1 MESITPEVIAA
12 HNLTPEE
19 FTRVKEL
26 LGREPNLVELG
37 VFSVMWSE
45 HCSYKSSRVHLKRL
59 PTTGERVIVPPGEN
73 AGVVDVGDGWCA
85 AFKIESHN
93 HPSFIEPFQGAA
105 TGVGGILRDI
115 FTMGA
120 RPIAAMN
127 SLRFGSLDD
136 PKNGRRN
143 RSLLAGVVAGIAHYG
158 NAFGVPTI
166 GGEVSFNDAYALNP
180 LINAFALGLVRKDQ
194 IFFGKATGVGNPVLY
209 VGAKT
214 GRDGIHGATM
224 ASAEF
229 DEEALEKRPTVQVGD
244 PFLEKLLLEACLE
257 AMRSG
262 AVAGIQDMGAAGLT
276 CSTCEMAARAETGIE
291 IDLALV
297 PQRETGMT
305 AYEMLLSESQER
317 MLIVAHA
324 GREREV
330 ADIFRK
336 WDLDAVVIGRVR
348 DDGRMRVSHNGEVV
362 CDVPVKGLTDEAP
375 VYERPMKAP
384 DKPVSE
390 GSRDPL
396 VQAIMSKLEESEGDL
411 NSLKELGG
419 EQSPSGSL
427 WAFPHAGADANVETK
442 PIDHNG
448 SLLKLLASPNLASK
462 EWVYRQ
468 YDHMVRTNTVVLPG
482 ADAAVVRIKETRRAL
497 AIALDGNGRYCAAN
511 PREGAKLI
519 VAEAARNVVCVGA
532 QPIAIT
538 NCLNFASP
546 ERPEVMWS
554 FSEVVDGITEACL
567 AFKTPVVSGNVSFYN
582 ETEGQ
587 GILPTPVIGMVG
599 LVDDVKRLVQPG
611 FKNPG
616 DFIALLGMTREDLS
630 ISEYASVIEEK
641 SFVELIGKGR
651 VPVLDLEA
659 EKSVQTA
666 CLRAAENGLLRS
678 AHDCSDGG
686 LAVALAECCF
696 SSLNREVFGAEIDLT
711 GEYDL
716 ATRLFSET
724 PSRIVVSFDQSS
736 LGDIEEIVA
745 AASCAMTILGNVG
758 SDRLHIES
766 DGEEVIQL
774 EVAEMEKAW
783 RSSLAAKLQTEVL
796 AAGAE

>member
-1 MESITPEVIAA
+1 MPLITSEVLTT
-12 HNLTPEE
+12 HNLSPEE
-19 FTRVKEL
+19 FAHIKEL

-59 PTTGERVIVPPGEN
+59 PTTGARVIVPPGEN
-73 AGVVDVGDGWCA
+73 AGVVDLGDGWCA
-85 AFKIESHN
+85 CFKIESHN

-120 RPIAAMN
+120 RPIAALN
-127 SLRFGSLDD
+127 SLRFGSLDH
-136 PKNGRRN
+136 PENGRRN
-143 RSLLAGVVAGIAHYG
+143 RSLLAGCVAGIAHYG

-166 GGEVSFNDAYALNP
+166 GGEVSFDDAYALNP
-180 LINAFALGLVRKDQ
+180 LINAFALGLVRRDQ

-276 CSTCEMAARAETGIE
+276 CSTCEMAARGETGIE
-291 IDLALV
+291 IDLSLV

-317 MLIVAHA
+317 MLIVAHK

-330 ADIFRK
+330 GDIFRK
-336 WDLDAVVIGRVR
+336 WDLDAVVIGHVR
-348 DDGRMRVSHNGEVV
+348 DDNRMRVSHNGEIV
-362 CDVPVKGLTDEAP
+362 CDVPVKALTDEAP
-375 VYERPMKAP
+375 IYERPMKA
-384 DKPVSE
+384 
-390 GSRDPL
+390 R
-396 VQAIMSKLEESEGDL
+396 I
-411 NSLKELGG
+411 
-419 EQSPSGSL
+419 
-427 WAFPHAGADANVETK
+427 ADAGTADVPSAPASEARVPSIVDGTSGLPGNAAPQTYNDV
-442 PIDHNG
+442 
-448 SLLKLLASPNLASK
+448 LLQLLSSPNLASK

-468 YDHMVRTNTVVLPG
+468 YDHMVRTNTAVLPG

-497 AIALDGNGRYCAAN
+497 AISLDGNGRYCAAN
-511 PREGAKLI
+511 PRAGAKLL

-554 FSEVVDGITEACL
+554 FSEVVDGIAEACR
-567 AFKTPVVSGNVSFYN
+567 AFDTPVVSGNVSFYN
-582 ETEGQ
+582 ETEGR
-587 GILPTPVIGMVG
+587 GILPTPVIGMLG
-599 LVDDVKRLVQPG
+599 LIEDVKRVIQPG
-611 FKNPG
+611 FKSPG
-616 DFIALLGMTREDLS
+616 DLIALLGVTHDDLS
-630 ISEYASVIEEK
+630 ISEYAASLRSPRV
-641 SFVELIGKGR
+641 SKGYVALPYGRAAETLR

-659 EKSVQTA
+659 ELAVQKA
-666 CLRAAENGLLRS
+666 CLRAAEAGLLRS
-678 AHDCSDGG
+678 AHDCADGG

-696 SSLNREVFGAEIDLT
+696 SSLNREALGATVDLT
-711 GEYDL
+711 GEFNL

-724 PSRIVVSFDQSS
+724 PSRIIISFDESARERV
-736 LGDIEEIVA
+736 EEIATAAGCPVA
-745 AASCAMTILGNVG
+745 LLGKVG
-758 SDRLHIES
+758 SDSLRIQS
-766 DGEEVIQL
+766 DGEEVL
-774 EVAEMEKAW
+774 RLNVAGMEAAW
-783 RSSLAAKLQTEVL
+783 RSSLKEKLQAEVM

>member
-1 MESITPEVIAA
+1 MEFITPEVISA
-12 HNLTPEE
+12 HNLTLEE
-19 FTRVKEL
+19 FQHLSAL
-26 LGREPNLVELG
+26 LGREPTFVELG
-37 VFSVMWSE
+37 IFSVMWSE
-45 HCSYKSSRVHLKRL
+45 HCSYKSSRFHLRRL

-158 NAFGVPTI
+158 NAFGVPTV
-166 GGEVSFNDAYALNP
+166 GGEVSFDDAYALNP

-229 DEEALEKRPTVQVGD
+229 DEEALQKRPTVQVGD

-291 IDLALV
+291 IDLSLV

-317 MLIVAHA
+317 MLIVAHK

-336 WDLDAVVIGRVR
+336 WDRDAVVIGRVR

-375 VYERPMKAP
+375 VYERPMKAA
-384 DKPVSE
+384 VS
-390 GSRDPL
+390 SQSS
-396 VQAIMSKLEESEGDL
+396 VVSS
-411 NSLKELGG
+411 SLLHENN
-419 EQSPSGSL
+419 EQLTTNNGQNYN
-427 WAFPHAGADANVETK
+427 NV
-442 PIDHNG
+442 
-448 SLLKLLASPNLASK
+448 LLKLLSSPNLASK

-482 ADAAVVRIKETRRAL
+482 ADAAVLRIKETRRAL
-497 AIALDGNGRYCAAN
+497 AMSLDGNGRYCAAN
-511 PREGAKLI
+511 PREGAKLV
-519 VAEAARNVVCVGA
+519 VAESARNVVCVGA
-532 QPIAIT
+532 RPIAIT

-546 ERPEVMWS
+546 ERPEVMWC
-554 FSEVVDGITEACL
+554 FSEVVDGMAAACRAL
-567 AFKTPVVSGNVSFYN
+567 NTPVVSGNVSFYN
-582 ETEGQ
+582 ETEGR
-587 GILPTPVIGMVG
+587 GVLPTPVIGMVG
-599 LVDDVKRLVQPG
+599 LLDDVRRVIQPG
-611 FKNPG
+611 FKRLG
-616 DFIALLGMTREDLS
+616 GVIALL
-630 ISEYASVIEEK
+630 
-641 SFVELIGKGR
+641 
-651 VPVLDLEA
+651 
-659 EKSVQTA
+659 
-666 CLRAAENGLLRS
+666 
-678 AHDCSDGG
+678 
-686 LAVALAECCF
+686 
-696 SSLNREVFGAEIDLT
+696 
-711 GEYDL
+711 
-716 ATRLFSET
+716 
-724 PSRIVVSFDQSS
+724 
-736 LGDIEEIVA
+736 
-745 AASCAMTILGNVG
+745 
-758 SDRLHIES
+758 
-766 DGEEVIQL
+766 
-774 EVAEMEKAW
+774 
-783 RSSLAAKLQTEVL
+783 
-796 AAGAE
+796 

>member
-1 MESITPEVIAA
+1 MITPEVIAA

-19 FTRVKEL
+19 FKRIKAL
-26 LGREPNLVELG
+26 LGRDPNLVELG

-45 HCSYKSSRVHLKRL
+45 HCSYKSSRIHLKRL

-120 RPIAAMN
+120 RPIAALN
-127 SLRFGSLDD
+127 SLRFGALDD
-136 PKNGRRN
+136 PKQGRRN

-158 NAFGVPTI
+158 NAFGVPTV
-166 GGEVSFNDAYALNP
+166 GGEVAFDDAYALNP
-180 LINAFALGLVRKDQ
+180 LINAFALGLVRRDQ

-276 CSTCEMAARAETGIE
+276 CSTCEMAARADTGIE
-291 IDLALV
+291 VDLSMV

-317 MLIVAHA
+317 MLIVAHK

-336 WDLDAVVIGRVR
+336 WDLDAVVIGQVR
-348 DDGRMRVSHNGEVV
+348 DGGRMRVTHNGEIV
-362 CDVPVKGLTDEAP
+362 CDVPVKALTDEAP
-375 VYERPMKAP
+375 IYERPMKARYADVRSAALSSP
-384 DKPVSE
+384 
-390 GSRDPL
+390 RDPENVKAAKTDPTL
-396 VQAIMSKLEESEGDL
+396 TAEPAASV
-411 NSLKELGG
+411 GG
-419 EQSPSGSL
+419 GTDIISPAPPTAPNLS
-427 WAFPHAGADANVETK
+427 AAPN
-442 PIDHNG
+442 HNEA
-448 SLLKLLASPNLASK
+448 LLRLLSSPNLASK

-468 YDHMVRTNTVVLPG
+468 YDHMVRTNTAVLPG

-497 AIALDGNGRYCAAN
+497 AIALDGNGRYCAVN

-554 FSEVVDGITEACL
+554 FSEVIDGLTEACK
-567 AFKTPVVSGNVSFYN
+567 AFNTPVVSGNVSFYN
-582 ETEGQ
+582 ETEGR
-587 GILPTPVIGMVG
+587 GVLPTPVIGMIG
-599 LVDDVKRLVQPG
+599 LIDDVKRVIQPG

-616 DFIALLGMTREDLS
+616 DFIALLGATRDDLS
-630 ISEYASVIEEK
+630 ISEYAVVVEGK
-641 SFVELIGKGR
+641 STEQLFNDGK
-651 VPVLDLEA
+651 VPALDLEA
-659 EKSVQTA
+659 ERAVQTA
-666 CLRAAENGLLRS
+666 CLRAAEAGLLRS

-686 LAVALAECCF
+686 LAVALSECCF
-696 SSLNREVFGAEIDLT
+696 SSLNREAFGADIDIT
-711 GEYDL
+711 GEDDIV
-716 ATRLFSET
+716 TRLFSET
-724 PSRIVVSFDQSS
+724 PSRIIVSFDQSA

-745 AASCAMTILGNVG
+745 AASCPMTLLGNVG
-758 SDRLHIES
+758 SDRLRIES

-774 EVAEMEKAW
+774 DVAEMESAW
-783 RSSLAAKLQTEVL
+783 RSSLKDKLQAEAM

>member
-1 MESITPEVIAA
+1 MITPEVIAA

-19 FTRVKEL
+19 FNRIKDL

-59 PTTGERVIVPPGEN
+59 PITGERVIVPPGEN
-73 AGVVDVGDGWCA
+73 AGVVDIGEGWCA

-120 RPIAAMN
+120 RPVAALN

-158 NAFGVPTI
+158 NAFGVPTV
-166 GGEVSFNDAYALNP
+166 GGEVAFDDAYAFNP

-262 AVAGIQDMGAAGLT
+262 AIAGIQDMGAAGLT
-276 CSTCEMAARAETGIE
+276 CSTCEMAARADTGIE
-291 IDLALV
+291 IDLSLV

-317 MLIVAHA
+317 MLIVAHK

-336 WDLDAVVIGRVR
+336 WDLDAVVIGQVR
-348 DDGRMRVSHNGEVV
+348 DDSNMRVTHNGEVV
-362 CDVPVKGLTDEAP
+362 CDVPVKALTD
-375 VYERPMKAP
+375 KAP
-384 DKPVSE
+384 IYDRPK
-390 GSRDPL
+390 
-396 VQAIMSKLEESEGDL
+396 SKV
-411 NSLKELGG
+411 
-419 EQSPSGSL
+419 QSPKPTAQDIKDQS
-427 WAFPHAGADANVETK
+427 TK
-442 PIDHNG
+442 TKDQNYNEV
-448 SLLKLLASPNLASK
+448 LLKLLSSPNLASK
-462 EWVYRQ
+462 EWVFRQ
-468 YDHMVRTNTVVLPG
+468 YDHMVRTNTAVLPG

-532 QPIAIT
+532 KPIAIT

-554 FSEVVDGITEACL
+554 FSEVIDGMAEACK
-567 AFKTPVVSGNVSFYN
+567 AFNTPVVSGNVSFYN
-582 ETEGQ
+582 ETEGR
-587 GILPTPVIGMVG
+587 GVLPTPVIGMVG
-599 LVDDVKRLVQPG
+599 LIEDVKRVIQPG

-616 DFIALLGMTREDLS
+616 DFIALLGATKEDLS
-630 ISEYASVIEEK
+630 ISEYSALIEGTSTEQFIK
-641 SFVELIGKGR
+641 DGN
-651 VPVLDLEA
+651 VPSLDLDA
-659 EKSVQTA
+659 ELAVQTA
-666 CLRAAENGLLRS
+666 CLRAADDGLIRS
-678 AHDCSDGG
+678 AHDCSEGG
-686 LAVALAECCF
+686 LAIALAESCF
-696 SSLNREVFGAEIDLT
+696 SSHGRRSVGADIDIT
-711 GEYDL
+711 GEFDL

-724 PSRIVVSFDQSS
+724 PSRIIISFDQAL

-745 AASCAMTILGNVG
+745 AASCPMTLLGNVG
-758 SDRLHIES
+758 SDRLRIES

-774 EVAEMEKAW
+774 DVSEMENAW
-783 RSSLAAKLQTEVL
+783 RSSLKEKLQAEAM

>member
-1 MESITPEVIAA
+1 MEPITPAIVAA

-19 FTRVKEL
+19 FTHVKEL

-73 AGVVDVGDGWCA
+73 AGVVDLGDGWCA

-120 RPIAAMN
+120 RPIAALN
-127 SLRFGSLDD
+127 SLRFGSLDG
-136 PKNGRRN
+136 PRNGRRN
-143 RSLLAGVVAGIAHYG
+143 RSLVAGVVAGIAHYG

-166 GGEVSFNDAYALNP
+166 GGEVSFDDAYALNP
-180 LINAFALGLVRKDQ
+180 LVNAFALGLVRKDQ
-194 IFFGKATGVGNPVLY
+194 IFFGKAAGVGNPVLY

-276 CSTCEMAARAETGIE
+276 CSTCEMAARADTGIE
-291 IDLALV
+291 IDLSLV

-336 WDLDAVVIGRVR
+336 WDLDAVVIGQVR
-348 DDGRMRVSHNGEVV
+348 DDGRMRVAHNGEVV
-362 CDVPVKGLTDEAP
+362 CDVPVKALTDEAP
-375 VYERPMKAP
+375 VYERPMKAVVSRQLSVVSSP
-384 DKPVSE
+384 DLAGSE
-390 GSRDPL
+390 NNEQLTTDNGQNYNGAL
-396 VQAIMSKLEESEGDL
+396 L
-411 NSLKELGG
+411 N
-419 EQSPSGSL
+419 
-427 WAFPHAGADANVETK
+427 
-442 PIDHNG
+442 
-448 SLLKLLASPNLASK
+448 LLASPNLASK

-468 YDHMVRTNTVVLPG
+468 YDHMVRTNTAVLPG

-497 AIALDGNGRYCAAN
+497 AISLDGNGRYCAAN
-511 PREGAKLI
+511 PREGAKLL

-546 ERPEVMWS
+546 ERPEVMWA
-554 FSEVVDGITEACL
+554 FSEIIDGIAEACRS
-567 AFKTPVVSGNVSFYN
+567 FNTPVVSGNVSFYN
-582 ETEGQ
+582 ETEGR

-599 LVDDVKRLVQPG
+599 LMEDVKRVIQPG
-611 FKNPG
+611 FKNAG
-616 DFIALLGMTREDLS
+616 DFIALLGATHDDLS
-630 ISEYASVIEEK
+630 ISEYAAVIE
-641 SFVELIGKGR
+641 GKGTRQLASEGR
-651 VPVLDLEA
+651 VPVLDLAA
-659 EKSVQTA
+659 ELAVQTA
-666 CLRAAENGLLRS
+666 CLRAAEAGLLRS
-678 AHDCSDGG
+678 AHDCADGG
-686 LAVALAECCF
+686 LAITLAECCF
-696 SSLNREVFGAEIDLT
+696 SSLNREVFGADIDLT
-711 GEYDL
+711 GDYDVV
-716 ATRLFSET
+716 TRLFSES
-724 PSRIVVSFDQSS
+724 PSRIIISFDESS

-745 AASCAMTILGNVG
+745 AAGCPMTLLGNVG
-758 SDRLHIES
+758 ADRLRIES
-766 DGEEVIQL
+766 DGEEVVQL
-774 EVAEMEKAW
+774 DVSEMESAW
-783 RSSLAAKLQTEVL
+783 RSSLKSKLQAEVM

>member
-19 FTRVKEL
+19 FTHIKEL
-26 LGREPNLVELG
+26 LGRDPNLVELG

-45 HCSYKSSRVHLKRL
+45 HCSYKSSRIHLQRL
-59 PTTGERVIVPPGEN
+59 PTKGERVIVPPGEN

-120 RPIAAMN
+120 RPIAALN

-136 PKNGRRN
+136 PKNGQRN
-143 RSLLAGVVAGIAHYG
+143 RSLFAGVVAGIAHYG
-158 NAFGVPTI
+158 NAFGVPTV
-166 GGEVSFNDAYALNP
+166 GGEVAFDDAYALNP
-180 LINAFALGLVRKDQ
+180 LVNAFALGLVRNDQ

-244 PFLEKLLLEACLE
+244 PFLEKLLLEGCLE

-262 AVAGIQDMGAAGLT
+262 AIAGIQDMGAAGLT
-276 CSTCEMAARAETGIE
+276 CSTCEMAARAGTGIE
-291 IDLALV
+291 IDLLLV

-317 MLIVAHA
+317 MLIVAHK

-336 WDLDAVVIGRVR
+336 WDLDAVVIGVVR
-348 DDGRMRVSHNGEVV
+348 DDGRMRVNHTGQVV
-362 CDVPVKGLTDEAP
+362 CDVPVKALTDAAPIYERQVRSPKSGVRSPQSSFESEAP
-375 VYERPMKAP
+375 EASTARSESQTP
-384 DKPVSE
+384 D
-390 GSRDPL
+390 
-396 VQAIMSKLEESEGDL
+396 
-411 NSLKELGG
+411 
-419 EQSPSGSL
+419 SGL
-427 WAFPHAGADANVETK
+427 QTPDF
-442 PIDHNG
+442 NG
-448 SLLKLLASPNLASK
+448 ILLKLLTSPNLASK

-468 YDHMVRTNTVVLPG
+468 YDHMVRTNTAVLPG

-497 AIALDGNGRYCAAN
+497 AIALDGNGRYCAVN

-532 QPIAIT
+532 QPSAIT
-538 NCLNFASP
+538 NCRNFASP

-554 FSEVVDGITEACL
+554 FSEVIDGMTEACK
-567 AFKTPVVSGNVSFYN
+567 AFNTPVVSGNVSFYN
-582 ETEGQ
+582 ETEGR
-587 GILPTPVIGMVG
+587 GILPTPVIGMLG
-599 LVDDVKRLVQPG
+599 LIDDVRRVVQPG

-616 DFIALLGMTREDLS
+616 DFIALLGTTGEDLAA
-630 ISEYASVIEEK
+630 SEYMSVIGGNPSVSEGAEK
-641 SFVELIGKGR
+641 LIDDTLPDGR
-651 VPVLDLEA
+651 VSAVHVPKLNLDA
-659 EKSVQTA
+659 ELAVQRA
-666 CLRAAENGLLRS
+666 CLRAAQNGLLRS

-696 SSLNREVFGAEIDLT
+696 SSLNHEACGADIDIT
-711 GEYDL
+711 GEYDV
-716 ATRLFSET
+716 ATRLFSES
-724 PSRIVVSFDQSS
+724 PSRIIISFDQAV
-736 LGDIEEIVA
+736 LGDIEVIVA
-745 AASCAMTILGNVG
+745 AASCPMTLIGHVG
-758 SDRLHIES
+758 SAHLRIET
-766 DGEEVIQL
+766 DGAEVIELDIDEL
-774 EVAEMEKAW
+774 ESAW
-783 RSSLAAKLQTEVL
+783 RSSLKEKLHAEAI
-796 AAGAE
+796 AAGTEGPRRRG

>member
-1 MESITPEVIAA
+1 MESITPEVIAT
-12 HNLTPEE
+12 HNLSPEE
-19 FTRVKEL
+19 FSQIKEL

-59 PTTGERVIVPPGEN
+59 PTKGARVIVPPGEN
-73 AGVVDVGDGWCA
+73 AGVVDLGDGWCA

-120 RPIAAMN
+120 RPIAALN
-127 SLRFGSLDD
+127 SLRFGTLDH

-143 RSLLAGVVAGIAHYG
+143 RALLAGVVAGIAHYG
-158 NAFGVPTI
+158 NAFGVPTV
-166 GGEVSFNDAYALNP
+166 GGEVAFDDAYALNP
-180 LINAFALGLVRKDQ
+180 LVNAFALGLVRKDQ

-276 CSTCEMAARAETGIE
+276 CSTCEMAARADTGIE
-291 IDLALV
+291 IDLSLV

-317 MLIVAHA
+317 MLIVAHK

-330 ADIFRK
+330 GDIFRK
-336 WDLDAVVIGRVR
+336 WDLDAVVIGQVR
-348 DDGRMRVSHNGEVV
+348 DDGRMRVIHNSEVV
-362 CDVPVKGLTDEAP
+362 CDVPVKALTDEAP
-375 VYERPMKAP
+375 VYNRPMKPA
-384 DKPVSE
+384 VS
-390 GSRDPL
+390 GQLSVVSSSP
-396 VQAIMSKLEESEGDL
+396 QIESNEQRTTDNGQNY
-411 NSLKELGG
+411 NS
-419 EQSPSGSL
+419 
-427 WAFPHAGADANVETK
+427 V
-442 PIDHNG
+442 
-448 SLLKLLASPNLASK
+448 LLQLLSSPNLASK

-468 YDHMVRTNTVVLPG
+468 YDHMVRTNTAVLPG

-497 AIALDGNGRYCAAN
+497 AIALDGNGRYCSVD
-511 PREGAKLI
+511 PRAGARLM

-554 FSEVVDGITEACL
+554 FSEVIDGITEACTV
-567 AFKTPVVSGNVSFYN
+567 FDTPVVSGNVSFYN
-582 ETEGQ
+582 ETEGS
-587 GILPTPVIGMVG
+587 GVLPTPVIGMVG
-599 LVDDVKRLVQPG
+599 LIDDVKRVLQPG
-611 FKNPG
+611 FKNAG
-616 DFIALLGMTREDLS
+616 DHIALLGATRDDIS
-630 ISEYASVIEEK
+630 ISEYASV
-641 SFVELIGKGR
+641 FGVRNHDPR
-651 VPVLDLEA
+651 VPNLDLATELA
-659 EKSVQTA
+659 VQTA
-666 CLRAAENGLLRS
+666 CLRAVEAGLLRS

-696 SSLNREVFGAEIDLT
+696 SSLNREPLGANIDIS
-711 GEYDL
+711 GEYDV

-724 PSRIVVSFDQSS
+724 PSRIIITFEESARRE
-736 LGDIEEIVA
+736 IEEIA
-745 AASCAMTILGNVG
+745 AAGGCPMTMLGNVG
-758 SDRLHIES
+758 SNQLRIES
-766 DGEEVIQL
+766 DGEEVVQVD
-774 EVAEMEKAW
+774 VAEIEQAW
-783 RSSLAAKLQTEVL
+783 RSSLKNRIQAEAM

>member
-1 MESITPEVIAA
+1 MINPDVIAA
-12 HNLTPEE
+12 HNLTSEE
-19 FTRVKEL
+19 FERIKSL
-26 LGREPNLVELG
+26 LGREPSFAELG
-37 VFSVMWSE
+37 IFSVMWSE
-45 HCSYKSSRVHLKRL
+45 HCSYKSSRIHLKRL

-73 AGVVDVGDGWCA
+73 AGVVDLGDGWCA

-120 RPIAAMN
+120 RPVASMN
-127 SLRFGSLDD
+127 SLRFGSLDH
-136 PKNGRRN
+136 PQHGRRN

-158 NAFGVPTI
+158 NAFGVATV
-166 GGEVSFNDAYALNP
+166 GGEVAFDDAYALNP
-180 LINAFALGLVRKDQ
+180 LVNAYALGIVRHDQ

-276 CSTCEMAARAETGIE
+276 SSSCEMAARAGTGIE
-291 IDLALV
+291 LDLSLV
-297 PQRETGMT
+297 PQREENMT

-330 ADIFRK
+330 MDIFRK

-348 DDGRMRVSHNGEVV
+348 DTKRMQVIHNGETVA
-362 CDVPVKGLTDEAP
+362 DIPVEALTDEAP
-375 VYERPMKAP
+375 RYERPMKAP
-384 DKPVSE
+384 IREASASHTLTSQDMN
-390 GSRDPL
+390 
-396 VQAIMSKLEESEGDL
+396 ADL
-411 NSLKELGG
+411 
-419 EQSPSGSL
+419 
-427 WAFPHAGADANVETK
+427 
-442 PIDHNG
+442 I
-448 SLLKLLASPNLASK
+448 KLLSTGNLASK
-462 EWVYRQ
+462 HWVYRQ
-468 YDHMVRTNTVVLPG
+468 YDHMVRTNTAILPG

-497 AIALDGNGRYCAAN
+497 AMSLDGNGRYCGAN

-532 QPIAIT
+532 RPIAIT

-554 FSEVVDGITEACL
+554 FSEVIDGMAEACRML
-567 AFKTPVVSGNVSFYN
+567 GTPVVSGNVSFYN
-582 ETEGQ
+582 ETEGR

-599 LVDDVKRLVQPG
+599 LIEDVRRTIQPG
-611 FKNPG
+611 FKNDG
-616 DFIALLGMTREDLS
+616 DVIAMLGTTQDDLS
-630 ISEYASVIEEK
+630 MSEYAVSVGGVTTAEITAA
-641 SFVELIGKGR
+641 GK
-651 VPVLDLEA
+651 VPTLDLERELA
-659 EKSVQTA
+659 VQKA
-666 CLRAAENGLLRS
+666 CLEAAEAGLLTS

-686 LAVALAECCF
+686 LAVALADLSF
-696 SSLNREVFGAEIDLT
+696 SSLGREAIGARVNLE
-711 GEYDL
+711 
-716 ATRLFSET
+716 ATLNPTSLLFSES
-724 PSRIVVSFDQSS
+724 PSRIIIAFGPSVQTDVEKIAQTQNVPF
-736 LGDIEEIVA
+736 A
-745 AASCAMTILGNVG
+745 ILGRVGGDDLVINVG
-758 SDRLHIES
+758 EQTVVNAAITD
-766 DGEEVIQL
+766 L
-774 EVAEMEKAW
+774 EAAW
-783 RSSLAAKLQTEVL
+783 RNALSRKLQAEVP
-796 AAGAE
+796 ATV

>member
-1 MESITPEVIAA
+1 MESINPEVIAA

-19 FTRVKEL
+19 FNRLKEL

-59 PTTGERVIVPPGEN
+59 LTTGERVIVPPGEN

-85 AFKIESHN
+85 CFKIESHN

-120 RPIAAMN
+120 RPIAALN

-158 NAFGVPTI
+158 NAFGVPTV

-180 LINAFALGLVRKDQ
+180 LVNAFALGLVRKDQ
-194 IFFGKATGVGNPVLY
+194 IFFGKASGVGNPVLY

-276 CSTCEMAARAETGIE
+276 CSTCEMAARADTGIE
-291 IDLALV
+291 IDLSLV

-317 MLIVAHA
+317 MLIVAHK

-330 ADIFRK
+330 IDIFAK
-336 WDLDAVVIGRVR
+336 WDLDAVIIGQVL
-348 DDGRMRVSHNGEVV
+348 DDNRMRVSHNGEVV
-362 CDVPVKGLTDEAP
+362 CDVPVKALTDEAP
-375 VYERPMKAP
+375 VYQRPMKAGTVYAGSADVP
-384 DKPVSE
+384 SAPASE
-390 GSRDPL
+390 ARVITSSSND
-396 VQAIMSKLEESEGDL
+396 EST
-411 NSLKELGG
+411 
-419 EQSPSGSL
+419 
-427 WAFPHAGADANVETK
+427 ARADALNADGTSALPADTSPQNYNEA
-442 PIDHNG
+442 
-448 SLLKLLASPNLASK
+448 LLKLLSSPNLASK

-497 AIALDGNGRYCAAN
+497 AVALDGNGRYCSID

-554 FSEVVDGITEACL
+554 FSEVIDGMTEACK
-567 AFKTPVVSGNVSFYN
+567 AFNTPVVSGNVSFYN
-582 ETEGQ
+582 ETEGR
-587 GILPTPVIGMVG
+587 GILPTPVIGMLG
-599 LVDDVKRLVQPG
+599 LIDDVRRIVQPG

-616 DFIALLGMTREDLS
+616 DFIALLGVTGEDLVA
-630 ISEYASVIEEK
+630 SEYAAANGVSDP
-641 SFVELIGKGR
+641 R
-651 VPVLDLEA
+651 VPKLNLDTELA
-659 EKSVQTA
+659 VQLA
-666 CLRAAENGLLRS
+666 CLRAAQNGLLRS

-696 SSLNREVFGAEIDLT
+696 SSLNHEACGADIDIT
-711 GEYDL
+711 GEYDV
-716 ATRLFSET
+716 ATRLFSES
-724 PSRIVVSFDQSS
+724 PSRIIISFDQAV
-736 LGDIEEIVA
+736 LGDIEVIVA
-745 AASCAMTILGNVG
+745 AASCPMTLIGNVG
-758 SDRLHIES
+758 SNRLRIES
-766 DGEEVIQL
+766 DGEEVIGLDIDEL
-774 EVAEMEKAW
+774 ESAW
-783 RSSLAAKLQTEVL
+783 RSSLQEKLQAEAM

>member
-1 MESITPEVIAA
+1 MEPITPEVIAA

-19 FTRVKEL
+19 FNRIKEL

-45 HCSYKSSRVHLKRL
+45 HCSYKSSRIHLKRL

-120 RPIAAMN
+120 RPIAALN
-127 SLRFGSLDD
+127 SLRFGSLDH
-136 PKNGRRN
+136 PQNGRRN

-166 GGEVSFNDAYALNP
+166 GGEVSFDEAYALNP
-180 LINAFALGLVRKDQ
+180 LVNAFALGLVRRDQ
-194 IFFGKATGVGNPVLY
+194 IFFGKATGLGNPVLY

-229 DEEALEKRPTVQVGD
+229 DEAALEKRPTVQVGD

-276 CSTCEMAARAETGIE
+276 CSTCEMAARGDSGIE
-291 IDLALV
+291 IDLSLV

-317 MLIVAHA
+317 MLIVAHK
-324 GREREV
+324 GREREA

-336 WDLDAVVIGRVR
+336 WDLDAVVIGQVR
-348 DDGRMRVSHNGEVV
+348 DDNRMRVMHNGEVV
-362 CDVPVKGLTDEAP
+362 CDVPVKALTDEAP
-375 VYERPMKAP
+375 VYQRPMKQVSSFEFRVSSSSGQTNSVTSGMSQNDQSG
-384 DKPVSE
+384 DKPN
-390 GSRDPL
+390 
-396 VQAIMSKLEESEGDL
+396 SKLETRNSKL
-411 NSLKELGG
+411 NE
-419 EQSPSGSL
+419 P
-427 WAFPHAGADANVETK
+427 
-442 PIDHNG
+442 
-448 SLLKLLASPNLASK
+448 LLKLLSSPNLASK

-468 YDHMVRTNTVVLPG
+468 YDHMVRTNTAVLPG
-482 ADAAVVRIKETRRAL
+482 ADAAVVRIKETRKAL

-546 ERPEVMWS
+546 ERPEVMWA
-554 FSEVVDGITEACL
+554 FSEVIDGMAEACQ
-567 AFKTPVVSGNVSFYN
+567 AFDTPVISGNVSFYN
-582 ETEGQ
+582 ETEGR

-599 LVDDVKRLVQPG
+599 LIDDVRRVIQPG
-611 FKNPG
+611 FKNAG
-616 DFIALLGMTREDLS
+616 DCIALLGVTRDNLS
-630 ISEYASVIEEK
+630 LSEYAEVMEASSNV
-641 SFVELIGKGR
+641 GR
-651 VPVLDLEA
+651 VPVLDLKA
-659 EKSVQTA
+659 ELAVQTA
-666 CLRAAENGLLRS
+666 CLRAATAGLLRS

-696 SSLNREVFGAEIDLT
+696 SSLNRQALGADIDVT
-711 GEYDL
+711 GDFDI

-724 PSRIVVSFDQSS
+724 PSRIIISFDHSAR
-736 LGDIEEIVA
+736 GNIEEMVA
-745 AASCAMTILGNVG
+745 SAGCPMTVLGNVG
-758 SDRLHIES
+758 SDMLRIKSEGEAVIE
-766 DGEEVIQL
+766 L
-774 EVAEMEKAW
+774 EVAVIETAW
-783 RSSLAAKLQTEVL
+783 RSSLQRKLQAEAMSAGTE
-796 AAGAE
+796 

>member
-1 MESITPEVIAA
+1 MESINAEVIAA

-19 FTRVKEL
+19 FNRLKEL

-37 VFSVMWSE
+37 LFSVMWSE

-59 PTTGERVIVPPGEN
+59 PTNGERVIVPPGEN
-73 AGVVDVGDGWCA
+73 AGIVDVGDGWCA

-120 RPIAAMN
+120 RPIAALN

-158 NAFGVPTI
+158 NAFGVPTV

-180 LINAFALGLVRKDQ
+180 LVNAFALGLVRKDQ

-276 CSTCEMAARAETGIE
+276 CSTCEMAARAGTGIA
-291 IDLALV
+291 IDLSLV

-317 MLIVAHA
+317 MLIVAHK

-330 ADIFRK
+330 IDIFAK
-336 WDLDAVVIGRVR
+336 WDLDAVIIGQVR

-362 CDVPVKGLTDEAP
+362 CDVPVKALTDEAP
-375 VYERPMKAP
+375 VYERPMAGSA
-384 DKPVSE
+384 DILSAHGSE
-390 GSRDPL
+390 ARVPPPAHA
-396 VQAIMSKLEESEGDL
+396 VAVES
-411 NSLKELGG
+411 
-419 EQSPSGSL
+419 
-427 WAFPHAGADANVETK
+427 AVRADALNADRMSALPANEA
-442 PIDHNG
+442 
-448 SLLKLLASPNLASK
+448 LLKLLSSPNLASK

-497 AIALDGNGRYCAAN
+497 AVALDGNGRYCAID

-554 FSEVVDGITEACL
+554 FSEVIDGMTAACK
-567 AFKTPVVSGNVSFYN
+567 AFNTPVVSGNVSFYN
-582 ETEGQ
+582 ETEGR
-587 GILPTPVIGMVG
+587 GILPTPVIGMLG
-599 LVDDVKRLVQPG
+599 LIDDVRRVVQPG

-616 DFIALLGMTREDLS
+616 DFVALLGATGEDLGA
-630 ISEYASVIEEK
+630 SEYAAVINPTVREGAETK
-641 SFVELIGKGR
+641 LPK
-651 VPVLDLEA
+651 LDLETELA
-659 EKSVQTA
+659 VQLA
-666 CLRAAENGLLRS
+666 CLRAAQNGLLRS

-696 SSLNREVFGAEIDLT
+696 SSLNQEALGADIDIT

-716 ATRLFSET
+716 ATRLFSES
-724 PSRIVVSFDQSS
+724 PSRIIISFDQAV
-736 LGDIEEIVA
+736 LGDIEEILA
-745 AASCAMTILGNVG
+745 AASCPMTLLGNVG
-758 SDRLHIES
+758 SDRLRIES

-774 EVAEMEKAW
+774 DIAELETAW
-783 RSSLAAKLQTEVL
+783 RASLKDKMQMEAIAA
-796 AAGAE
+796 AAE